1 VRYDE
6 FLGHVQH
13 RARLGSR
20 GEAERATRATL
31 ETLAERLVG
40 GEAHDLASQLP
51 PELARSLQSPDAG
64 IGAKLTLEEFFELV
78 SEREVSSWKR
88 RHCMPGV
95 VMGSS
100 RKPVPWGIKDVRVQ
114 LGRFRSA
121 LNVNEATCPRSRAW
135 SEQREAV
142 GRQGQRKD
150 CSGHTIR
157 ARRLMMPARFL
168 LTDPALCSPV
178 APAR

>member
-1 VRYDE
+1 MRYDE

-78 SEREVSSWKR
+78 SEREGVELEEATLHARVVIGVLTEAVS
-88 RHCMPGV
+88 
-95 VMGSS
+95 MGE
-100 RKPVPWGIKDVRVQ
+100 IKDVRVQ
-114 LGRFRSA
+114 LPAAFA
-121 LNVNEATCPRSRAW
+121 QLFNVENEGDLPEITSR
-135 SEQREAV
+135 
-142 GRQGQRKD
+142 
-150 CSGHTIR
+150 
-157 ARRLMMPARFL
+157 
-168 LTDPALCSPV
+168 
-178 APAR
+178 